1 MARVKALKSHISR
14 IRPTHIA
21 AAVAVGVTCLAA
33 LVELAIWLSIP

>member
-1 MARVKALKSHISR
+1 MARVKALKSHLGR

-21 AAVAVGVTCLAA
+21 AAVAAAVACLAA